1 MSGNDTRKEHRLF
14 QLPVNPVSPYRNAR
28 LFPVGDRSRE
38 SVVDFPFIC
47 CATLLDNTGYS
58 RIGISRQIH
67 YAQTTNVAGISVLKG
82 FAPRRATLK
91 SSMPSYQLEDGV
103 ISAQWAKSFA
113 GRAGGYREI
122 PLHGEL
128 IPVEVGLQNFWLF
141 VVWKQTR
148 TELLGSPSFFQ

>member
-1 MSGNDTRKEHRLF
+1 MSGTDTRKEHRLF

-82 FAPRRATLK
+82 FALGGHPAKFITEL
-91 SSMPSYQLEDGV
+91 
-103 ISAQWAKSFA
+103 SAQRRGNFD
-113 GRAGGYREI
+113 
-122 PLHGEL
+122 PVGEKL
-128 IPVEVGLQNFWLF
+128 
-141 VVWKQTR
+141 R
-148 TELLGSPSFFQ
+148 

>member
-1 MSGNDTRKEHRLF
+1 MSGTDTRKEHRLS
-14 QLPVNPVSPYRNAR
+14 QLPVNLVSPYRNAR
-28 LFPVGDRSRE
+28 LFPAGDRSRE

-82 FAPRRATLK
+82 FALGGHPA
-91 SSMPSYQLEDGV
+91 SSLPSYQLKDGV

-128 IPVEVGLQNFWLF
+128 VTVEIGLQNFWLF
-141 VVWKQTR
+141 VVRKQTR
-148 TELLGSPSFFQ
+148 TELLGSPSFF

>member
-1 MSGNDTRKEHRLF
+1 MSGTDTRKEHRLF

-38 SVVDFPFIC
+38 SVGDFPCIC

-82 FAPRRATLK
+82 FALGGHPA
-91 SSMPSYQLEDGV
+91 SSLPSYQLKDGV

-113 GRAGGYREI
+113 RRAGGYR
-122 PLHGEL
+122 
-128 IPVEVGLQNFWLF
+128 
-141 VVWKQTR
+141 
-148 TELLGSPSFFQ
+148 